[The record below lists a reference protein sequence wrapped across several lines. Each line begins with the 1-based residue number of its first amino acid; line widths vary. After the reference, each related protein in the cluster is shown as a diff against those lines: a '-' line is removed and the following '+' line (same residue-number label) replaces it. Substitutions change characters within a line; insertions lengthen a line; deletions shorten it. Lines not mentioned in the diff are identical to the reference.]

1 MPLWQRLVIV
11 GVVVLATTVVARLI
25 DRRIARCDLPPEAIT
40 RYRVLLRSVTTTIMF
55 VGLLSALLVIPQ
67 VRAVAGGLLASSAV
81 LGIVVGFASQRTLG
95 NFVAG
100 LLIAFNQPVRLG
112 DDVVIEDT
120 EGIVEE
126 IGLIYTF
133 VRTRN
138 GDRLVI
144 PNEKLASDTI
154 RNSTIRSREKVAEI
168 TLQVTL
174 GRGHGARSRAHP
186 RRQRVHRRCGLDV
199 ELRPELA
206 ASGRRRPELVRV
218 RSRRLFAR
226 LDPGGE
232 EPPAGRPQRHEQVG
246 CARHSR
252 DRG

>member
-1 MPLWQRLVIV
+1 MPLWHRLVVV
-11 GVVVLATTVVARLI
+11 GVVMLITIAVARLI
-25 DRRIARCDLPPEAIT
+25 DRRIAKRQLAPETMT
-40 RYRVLLRSVTTTIMF
+40 RYRVARRSVTTALFF

-100 LLIAFNQPVRLG
+100 LLIAFTQPLRLG
-112 DDVVIEDT
+112 DDVVVEDT
-120 EGIVEE
+120 AGVVEE

-133 VRTRN
+133 VRTES

-168 TLQVTL
+168 TVQVPLSSDLGAIVDRLRRATDADVFVSDLAGNATL
-174 GRGHGARSRAHP
+174 
-186 RRQRVHRRCGLDV
+186 V
-199 ELRPELA
+199 LRTEA
-206 ASGRRRPELVRV
+206 
-218 RSRRLFAR
+218 
-226 LDPGGE
+226 
-232 EPPAGRPQRHEQVG
+232 
-246 CARHSR
+246 
-252 DRG
+252 